1 MKASYTLFDAAVSSP
16 RVPRAFPAMAASR
29 PTGSSAL
36 QFRVM
41 RLPRPTLEIESPLR
55 FAAEDLLGTCVPR
68 DSIPHPSSEA
78 FERRL
83 DLFAAEDAS
92 GMTGMLLLPQNF
104 GVVHLGET
112 FASYVSVSN
121 SSDRVARDVA
131 IKVELQTN
139 RRRVALFDNAAA
151 PLPAIQP
158 GASYDF
164 IVEHDLKELGAHTL
178 ACTVEY
184 AEDVPAGVPAD
195 RRRHP
200 QHFKFDVANPV
211 AVRTKTRPGRDG
223 ATFLETCVEN
233 ATKAP
238 LLLSAA
244 TFEPAPRFTCRA
256 VLPPKSARANGFA
269 IPDGA
274 DAGGGVGL
282 PSLAGR
288 DLRVLDAAG
297 GAAHFLFELRE
308 KPRGRRG
315 EAGEASEMVEMVE
328 ENADAS
334 APPDALGKLEIRW
347 RGRMGETGRLQTQQ
361 ILGAPKPAKPAG
373 ESIELSLDPES
384 MKGLDTVTLAA
395 PVSLAFV
402 AKNANAAAATPELE
416 LVVLD
421 DDAAPADDA
430 GGAGENSEKEK
441 GAYGA
446 YGFRSG
452 SRGDADGALV
462 FEASSPGI
470 AVDGARAVRLG
481 RLAPGA
487 SARAVVT
494 VVPLRCGARRAP
506 GVAVREATEQGRT
519 YAYMR
524 GIELVV
530 KRA

>member
-1 MKASYTLFDAAVSSP
+1 M
-16 RVPRAFPAMAASR
+16 
-29 PTGSSAL
+29 
-36 QFRVM
+36 
-41 RLPRPTLEIESPLR
+41 LEIESPLR
-55 FAAEDLLGTCVPR
+55 FAPEDLLGTCVPA
-68 DSIPHPSSEA
+68 DSLPRPSSDA

-83 DLFAAEDAS
+83 DMFAAEDAS
-92 GMTGMLLLPQNF
+92 GVSGMLVLPQSF

-121 SSDRVARDVA
+121 SSDRVARDLA

-139 RRRVALFDNAAA
+139 RRRIALFDCAAA

-158 GASYDF
+158 GSSYDF

-184 AEDVPAGVPAD
+184 TEDVPAGVPVD

-233 ATKAP
+233 ATKTP

-244 TFEPAPRFTCRA
+244 TFEPAPRFTCRE

-308 KPRGRRG
+308 KPRGWRG
-315 EAGEASEMVEMVE
+315 EAGEAGETVKTVE
-328 ENADAS
+328 ENV
-334 APPDALGKLEIRW
+334 DALGKLEIRW
-347 RGRMGETGRLQTQQ
+347 RGRAGETGRLQTQQ

-373 ESIELSLDPES
+373 DVELKLDPES
-384 MKGLDTVTLAA
+384 MEGLDTVTLAA

-402 AKNANAAAATPELE
+402 AKNANAATATPELE

-421 DDAAPADDA
+421 DDEAPADDA
-430 GGAGENSEKEK
+430 GGAGDPENSEKGK
-441 GAYGA
+441 GA
-446 YGFRSG
+446 GFRSG
-452 SRGDADGALV
+452 SRGNADGALV

-494 VVPLRCGARRAP
+494 VVPLRCGARRTP

>member
-1 MKASYTLFDAAVSSP
+1 
-16 RVPRAFPAMAASR
+16 MAASR
-29 PTGSSAL
+29 PTGASAL

-41 RLPRPTLEIESPLR
+41 RLPRPTLEMESPLR
-55 FAAEDLLGTCVPR
+55 FAPEDLLGTCVPV
-68 DSIPHPSSEA
+68 DSLPRPSSEA

-92 GMTGMLLLPQNF
+92 GLSGTLVLPQSF

-121 SSDRVARDVA
+121 ASDRVARDVA

-139 RRRVALFDNAAA
+139 RRRVALFDCGAA

-158 GASYDF
+158 GSSYDF

-233 ATKAP
+233 ATKTP

-308 KPRGRRG
+308 KPRGWRG
-315 EAGEASEMVEMVE
+315 EAGEAGETDETVE
-328 ENADAS
+328 ENADA
-334 APPDALGKLEIRW
+334 LGKLENRW
-347 RGRMGETGRLQTQQ
+347 RGRAGETGRLQTQQ

-373 ESIELSLDPES
+373 DVELKLDPES
-384 MKGLDTVTLAA
+384 MEGLDTVTLAA

-402 AKNANAAAATPELE
+402 AKNANAATATPELE

-421 DDAAPADDA
+421 DDEAPADDA
-430 GGAGENSEKEK
+430 GGAGDPENSEKEK
-441 GAYGA
+441 
-446 YGFRSG
+446 G

-494 VVPLRCGARRAP
+494 VVPLRCGARRTP

>member
-1 MKASYTLFDAAVSSP
+1 MLMKASYTLFDAAVSSP

-41 RLPRPTLEIESPLR
+41 RLPRPTLEIESSLLK
-55 FAAEDLLGTCVPR
+55 FAPEDLLGACVPVDALPR
-68 DSIPHPSSEA
+68 PSSEA

-83 DLFAAEDAS
+83 DVFAAEDAS
-92 GMTGMLLLPQNF
+92 GVSGTLVLPQSF

-131 IKVELQTN
+131 IKVVLQTN
-139 RRRVALFDNAAA
+139 RRRVALFDCAAA

-158 GASYDF
+158 GSSYDF

-184 AEDVPAGVPAD
+184 AEDVPAGVPVD

-223 ATFLETCVEN
+223 ATFLEACVEN
-233 ATKAP
+233 ATKQT

-244 TFEPAPRFTCRA
+244 TFEPAPRFTCHA
-256 VLPPKSARANGFA
+256 VLPPKSAGANGFA

-297 GAAHFLFELRE
+297 GSAHFLFELRE
-308 KPRGRRG
+308 KQSGWRG
-315 EAGEASEMVEMVE
+315 EAGAGD
-328 ENADAS
+328 ADA
-334 APPDALGKLEIRW
+334 ATPPDALGKLEIRW

-361 ILGAPKPAKPAG
+361 ILGAPKPDAAG
-373 ESIELSLDPES
+373 DVELTLDPGTRPE
-384 MKGLDTVTLAA
+384 TATLAT

-402 AKNANAAAATPELE
+402 ARNANAAVATPELE

-421 DDAAPADDA
+421 DDDEAPADARGA
-430 GGAGENSEKEK
+430 GGAGGAEK
-441 GAYGA
+441 GAA
-446 YGFRSG
+446 PTWG
-452 SRGDADGALV
+452 SDGGADGALE
-462 FEASSPGI
+462 FEASPPGI

>member
-1 MKASYTLFDAAVSSP
+1 
-16 RVPRAFPAMAASR
+16 MAASR
-29 PTGSSAL
+29 PTGASAL

-41 RLPRPTLEIESPLR
+41 RLPRPTLEMESPLR
-55 FAAEDLLGTCVPR
+55 FAPEDLLGTCVPV
-68 DSIPHPSSEA
+68 DSLPRPSSEA

-92 GMTGMLLLPQNF
+92 GLSGTLVLPQSF

-121 SSDRVARDVA
+121 ASDRVARDVA
-131 IKVELQTN
+131 VKVELQTN
-139 RRRVALFDNAAA
+139 RRRVALFDCGAA

-158 GASYDF
+158 GSSYDF

-184 AEDVPAGVPAD
+184 AEDVPAGVPVD

-223 ATFLETCVEN
+223 STFLETCVEN
-233 ATKAP
+233 ATKTP

-244 TFEPAPRFTCRA
+244 TFEPAPRFTCRE

-308 KPRGRRG
+308 KPRGWRG
-315 EAGEASEMVEMVE
+315 EAGEAGETVETVE
-328 ENADAS
+328 ENA
-334 APPDALGKLEIRW
+334 DALGKLEIRW
-347 RGRMGETGRLQTQQ
+347 RGRAGETGRLQTQQ

-373 ESIELSLDPES
+373 DVELKLDPES
-384 MKGLDTVTLAA
+384 MEGLDTVTLAA

-402 AKNANAAAATPELE
+402 AKNANAATATPELE

-421 DDAAPADDA
+421 DDEAPADDA
-430 GGAGENSEKEK
+430 GGAGDPENSEKGK
-441 GAYGA
+441 GADS
-446 YGFRSG
+446 RSG
-452 SRGDADGALV
+452 SRGNADGALV

-470 AVDGARAVRLG
+470 AVAGARAVRLG

-494 VVPLRCGARRAP
+494 VVPLRCGARRTP

>member
-1 MKASYTLFDAAVSSP
+1 
-16 RVPRAFPAMAASR
+16 MAASR
-29 PTGSSAL
+29 PTGASAL

-41 RLPRPTLEIESPLR
+41 RLPRPTLEMESPLR
-55 FAAEDLLGTCVPR
+55 FAPEDLLGTCVPV
-68 DSIPHPSSEA
+68 DSLPRPSSEA

-92 GMTGMLLLPQNF
+92 GLSGTLVLPQSF

-121 SSDRVARDVA
+121 ASDRVARDVA
-131 IKVELQTN
+131 VKVELQTN
-139 RRRVALFDNAAA
+139 RRRVALFDCGAA

-158 GASYDF
+158 GSSYDF
-164 IVEHDLKELGAHTL
+164 IIEHDLKELGAHTL

-184 AEDVPAGVPAD
+184 AEDVPAGVPVD

-223 ATFLETCVEN
+223 STFLETCVEN
-233 ATKAP
+233 ATKTP

-244 TFEPAPRFTCRA
+244 TFEPAPRFTCRE

-308 KPRGRRG
+308 KPRGWRG
-315 EAGEASEMVEMVE
+315 EAGEAGETVETVE
-328 ENADAS
+328 ENA
-334 APPDALGKLEIRW
+334 DALGKLEIRW
-347 RGRMGETGRLQTQQ
+347 RGRAGETGRLQTQQ
-361 ILGAPKPAKPAG
+361 ILGAPKPAKRAG
-373 ESIELSLDPES
+373 DVELKLDPES
-384 MKGLDTVTLAA
+384 MEGLDTVTLAA

-402 AKNANAAAATPELE
+402 AKNANAATATPELE

-421 DDAAPADDA
+421 DDEAPADDA
-430 GGAGENSEKEK
+430 GGAGDPENSEKGK
-441 GAYGA
+441 GADS
-446 YGFRSG
+446 RSG
-452 SRGDADGALV
+452 SRGNADGALV

-494 VVPLRCGARRAP
+494 VVPLRCGARRTP

-530 KRA
+530 KRT

>member
-1 MKASYTLFDAAVSSP
+1 
-16 RVPRAFPAMAASR
+16 MAASR
-29 PTGSSAL
+29 PTGASAL

-41 RLPRPTLEIESPLR
+41 RLPRPTLEMESPLR
-55 FAAEDLLGTCVPR
+55 FAPEDLLGTCVPV
-68 DSIPHPSSEA
+68 DSLPRPSSEA

-92 GMTGMLLLPQNF
+92 GLSGTLVLPQSF

-121 SSDRVARDVA
+121 ASDRVARDVA
-131 IKVELQTN
+131 VKVELQTN
-139 RRRVALFDNAAA
+139 RRRVALFDCGAA

-158 GASYDF
+158 GSSYDF

-184 AEDVPAGVPAD
+184 AEDVPAGVPVD

-223 ATFLETCVEN
+223 STFLETCVEN
-233 ATKAP
+233 ATKTP

-244 TFEPAPRFTCRA
+244 TFEPAPRFTCRE

-274 DAGGGVGL
+274 AAGGGVGL

-308 KPRGRRG
+308 KPRGWRG
-315 EAGEASEMVEMVE
+315 EAGEAGETVETVE
-328 ENADAS
+328 ENA
-334 APPDALGKLEIRW
+334 DALGKLEIRW
-347 RGRMGETGRLQTQQ
+347 RGRAGETGRLQTQQ

-373 ESIELSLDPES
+373 DVELKLDPES
-384 MKGLDTVTLAA
+384 MEGLDTVTLAA

-402 AKNANAAAATPELE
+402 AKNANAATATPELE

-421 DDAAPADDA
+421 DDEAPADDA
-430 GGAGENSEKEK
+430 GGAGDPENSEKGK
-441 GAYGA
+441 GA
-446 YGFRSG
+446 GFRSG
-452 SRGDADGALV
+452 SRGNADGALV

-494 VVPLRCGARRAP
+494 VVPLRCGARRTP

>member
-1 MKASYTLFDAAVSSP
+1 M
-16 RVPRAFPAMAASR
+16 
-29 PTGSSAL
+29 
-36 QFRVM
+36 
-41 RLPRPTLEIESPLR
+41 
-55 FAAEDLLGTCVPR
+55 
-68 DSIPHPSSEA
+68 
-78 FERRL
+78 
-83 DLFAAEDAS
+83 
-92 GMTGMLLLPQNF
+92 
-104 GVVHLGET
+104 
-112 FASYVSVSN
+112 
-121 SSDRVARDVA
+121 
-131 IKVELQTN
+131 
-139 RRRVALFDNAAA
+139 
-151 PLPAIQP
+151 
-158 GASYDF
+158 
-164 IVEHDLKELGAHTL
+164 
-178 ACTVEY
+178 
-184 AEDVPAGVPAD
+184 
-195 RRRHP
+195 
-200 QHFKFDVANPV
+200 
-211 AVRTKTRPGRDG
+211 
-223 ATFLETCVEN
+223 
-233 ATKAP
+233 
-238 LLLSAA
+238 
-244 TFEPAPRFTCRA
+244 
-256 VLPPKSARANGFA
+256 
-269 IPDGA
+269 
-274 DAGGGVGL
+274 

-373 ESIELSLDPES
+373 DVELRLDSES
-384 MKGLDTVTLAA
+384 MEGLDTVTLAA

-402 AKNANAAAATPELE
+402 ARNANAAVATPELE

-421 DDAAPADDA
+421 DDEAPADDA
-430 GGAGENSEKEK
+430 GGAGDPENSEKEK
-441 GAYGA
+441 
-446 YGFRSG
+446 G

>member
-1 MKASYTLFDAAVSSP
+1 
-16 RVPRAFPAMAASR
+16 MAASR
-29 PTGSSAL
+29 PTGASAL

-41 RLPRPTLEIESPLR
+41 RLPRPTLEMESPLR
-55 FAAEDLLGTCVPR
+55 FAPEDLLGTCVPV
-68 DSIPHPSSEA
+68 DSLPRPSSEA

-92 GMTGMLLLPQNF
+92 GLSGTLVLPQSF

-121 SSDRVARDVA
+121 ASDRVARDVA
-131 IKVELQTN
+131 VKVELQTN
-139 RRRVALFDNAAA
+139 RRRVALFDCGAA

-158 GASYDF
+158 GSSYDF

-184 AEDVPAGVPAD
+184 AEDVPAGVPVD

-223 ATFLETCVEN
+223 STFLETCVEN
-233 ATKAP
+233 ATKTP

-244 TFEPAPRFTCRA
+244 TFEPAPRFTCRE

-308 KPRGRRG
+308 KPRGWRG
-315 EAGEASEMVEMVE
+315 EAGEAGETVETVE
-328 ENADAS
+328 ENA
-334 APPDALGKLEIRW
+334 DALGKLEIRW
-347 RGRMGETGRLQTQQ
+347 RGRAGETGRLQTQQ
-361 ILGAPKPAKPAG
+361 ILGAPKPAKRAG
-373 ESIELSLDPES
+373 DVELKLDPES
-384 MKGLDTVTLAA
+384 MEGLDTVTLAA

-402 AKNANAAAATPELE
+402 AKNANAATATPELE

-421 DDAAPADDA
+421 DDEAPADDA
-430 GGAGENSEKEK
+430 GGAGDPENSEKGK
-441 GAYGA
+441 GADS
-446 YGFRSG
+446 RSG
-452 SRGDADGALV
+452 SRGNADGALV

-494 VVPLRCGARRAP
+494 VVPLRCGARRTP

>member
-1 MKASYTLFDAAVSSP
+1 M
-16 RVPRAFPAMAASR
+16 
-29 PTGSSAL
+29 
-36 QFRVM
+36 
-41 RLPRPTLEIESPLR
+41 LEIESPLR
-55 FAAEDLLGTCVPR
+55 FAPEDLLGTCVPA
-68 DSIPHPSSEA
+68 DSLPRPSSDA

-83 DLFAAEDAS
+83 DMFAAEDAS
-92 GMTGMLLLPQNF
+92 GVSGMLVLPQSF

-121 SSDRVARDVA
+121 SSDRVARDLA

-139 RRRVALFDNAAA
+139 RRRIALFDCAAA

-158 GASYDF
+158 GSSYDF
-164 IVEHDLKELGAHTL
+164 IVEHDVKELGAHTL

-184 AEDVPAGVPAD
+184 TEDVPAGVPVD

-233 ATKAP
+233 ATKTP

-244 TFEPAPRFTCRA
+244 TFEPAPRFTCRE

-308 KPRGRRG
+308 KPRGWRG
-315 EAGEASEMVEMVE
+315 EAGEAGETVKTVE
-328 ENADAS
+328 ENV
-334 APPDALGKLEIRW
+334 DALGKLEIRW
-347 RGRMGETGRLQTQQ
+347 RGRAGETGRLQTQQ

-373 ESIELSLDPES
+373 DVELKLDPES
-384 MKGLDTVTLAA
+384 MEGLDTVTLAA

-402 AKNANAAAATPELE
+402 AKNANAATATPELE

-421 DDAAPADDA
+421 DDEAPADDA
-430 GGAGENSEKEK
+430 GGAGDPENSEKGK
-441 GAYGA
+441 GA
-446 YGFRSG
+446 GFRSG
-452 SRGDADGALV
+452 SRGNADGALV

-494 VVPLRCGARRAP
+494 VVPLRCGARRTP